1 MATAKGKKVKTAKL
15 AAATPEQ
22 RKYVNS
28 WRQKIPIYER
38 LYETSSAKML
48 ERVKSGQA
56 RNTAEVREWMEAYHV
71 LGELNQLPPTAGNAP
86 PAYLFGNR
94 RESKA
99 GVISEEIVS
108 AHTRVR
114 KIDGEIYMKQLRRRI
129 RAWERRYEVSSAE
142 MLELISC
149 GKEEDTVEVLI
160 WMGDYHSLR
169 SMEGFPR
176 KITESSEVPPAA
188 DPARL

>member
-1 MATAKGKKVKTAKL
+1 MATAKEKKVKTEKL
-15 AAATPEQ
+15 VATTPEQ

-56 RNTAEVREWMEAYHV
+56 RNTAEVRQWMEAYHV

-86 PAYLFGNR
+86 PEFLFR
-94 RESKA
+94 RHQPSKEA
-99 GVISEEIVS
+99 IEASKREPN
-108 AHTRVR
+108 
-114 KIDGEIYMKQLRRRI
+114 KIPYVKVDGRELVKKLRRRI
-129 RAWERRYEVSSAE
+129 RSLERRYEVSSEE

-149 GKEEDTVEVLI
+149 GKEEDTVEVLH
-160 WMGDYHSLR
+160 WMGDYHYLR
-169 SMEGFPR
+169 SLEGFPR
-176 KITESSEVPPAA
+176 KSIESSELSPDP

>member
-1 MATAKGKKVKTAKL
+1 MATAKEKKVKTAKL

-38 LYETSSAKML
+38 LYEISSAKML

-86 PAYLFGNR
+86 PEFLFRQQQPDKAIGTIKTGEFETPVTDG
-94 RESKA
+94 REYAK
-99 GVISEEIVS
+99 
-108 AHTRVR
+108 
-114 KIDGEIYMKQLRRRI
+114 KLRRRI
-129 RAWERRYEVSSAE
+129 RRLEHRYEVSSEE

-149 GKEEDTVEVLI
+149 GKEEDTVEVLF
-160 WMGDYHSLR
+160 WMGDYHFLR
-169 SMEGFPR
+169 TLEEFPR
-176 KITESSEVPPAA
+176 KSVEDSELLPSPEPVGF
-188 DPARL
+188 

>member
-38 LYETSSAKML
+38 LYEISSAKML

-56 RNTAEVREWMEAYHV
+56 RNTAEIREWMEAYHV

-86 PAYLFGNR
+86 PEFLFR
-94 RESKA
+94 RAPAQQGGYRSKEA
-99 GVISEEIVS
+99 RTP
-108 AHTRVR
+108 TRFPMS
-114 KIDGEIYMKQLRRRI
+114 K
-129 RAWERRYEVSSAE
+129 W
-142 MLELISC
+142 
-149 GKEEDTVEVLI
+149 TVA
-160 WMGDYHSLR
+160 SL
-169 SMEGFPR
+169 
-176 KITESSEVPPAA
+176 
-188 DPARL
+188 